1 MDGNDMLSSL
11 LNDPEALQSAI
22 SMATSLLGGSG
33 PASTSASAEPQPA
46 SEAASPYQSAAAAPP
61 SFGSAPSYD
70 PSADLMRK
78 AMPVL
83 SRIAQTGQ
91 TAVNPEKRNL
101 LNAVKPFVGESVAVQ
116 IDHGMR
122 LVSLA
127 RMAHAAM
134 GQFGGQMSEGQPIL
148 PEEGRHV

>member
-33 PASTSASAEPQPA
+33 PAADPAAAAPQAA
-46 SEAASPYQSAAAAPP
+46 SEPAYQSAAAPP
-61 SFGSAPSYD
+61 PAYSGAPSYD

-101 LNAVKPFVGESVAVQ
+101 LNAVKPFVGDSVAVQ

-134 GQFGGQMSEGQPIL
+134 GQLGGQTSEGQPIL